1 LQGRREGREP
11 DPRPSRRTL
20 RKHARWARD
29 ARPGRLGDLINI
41 DLWIEQ
47 NGSSPGRARALPLWL
62 AVLRVKGSAL
72 WTNRKAFAGKGA
84 A

>member
-1 LQGRREGREP
+1 M
-11 DPRPSRRTL
+11 
-20 RKHARWARD
+20 HALAIS
-29 ARPGRLGDLINI
+29 GTLINI

-62 AVLRVKGSAL
+62 AVLGEKGSAL

>member
-1 LQGRREGREP
+1 M
-11 DPRPSRRTL
+11 
-20 RKHARWARD
+20 HALAIS
-29 ARPGRLGDLINI
+29 GTLINI

-47 NGSSPGRARALPLWL
+47 NGSCPGRARALPLWL

-72 WTNRKAFAGKGA
+72 WTNRQAFAGKGA